1 MAGELGSLDK
11 LRTCRDLIED
21 SMDSDSSK
29 LFRYYMWIGSG

>member
-11 LRTCRDLIED
+11 LRTFRDPIED

-29 LFRYYMWIGSG
+29 LFRYCM